1 MDTATAMVS
10 SQVRT
15 VGTAGNKLL
24 GHTSTQSKLDGLMIW
39 NNDNKC
45 QQIETQSIVFYHY

>member
-24 GHTSTQSKLDGLMIW
+24 GHTSTQSKLDSLMIW

-45 QQIETQSIVFYHY
+45 QQIETQYIVFYHY